1 MNKDI
6 SQNNNEIKKSGDID
20 FFVVMLGSIMLLAI
34 VIAIV
39 VNQEW
44 SENIIGNSFDFIT
57 NEFGIAYII
66 VLNIS
71 LAFLV
76 LLAFGKNGKIVLG
89 GIDSNKDY
97 SDFSWASMLFCTG
110 IGGAIL
116 YWGATEWV
124 SYYQNPPYSLTPR
137 SDEAIIWAASYG
149 AFHWGPLTWTLY
161 TLPAIAFC
169 ISYHYKKIPILKLS
183 AVCEGVLGKYSTRWP
198 GKFIDLFFVTGLIGT
213 SATGLAFAVEL
224 TTSSI
229 SQLTDFQDNRQMRL
243 IVMLVVTLLI
253 AFSVYKGLNRG
264 IRILSV
270 LNARL
275 ALIMIFFVFIV
286 GPSAFILE
294 MGVASLSHIASNIIT
309 MLTWTDPLQR
319 SDFVENWTVFY
330 CAWAIALGP
339 FIGMFIAK
347 ISKGRSIREVIFG
360 MMGWGSL
367 GCSLF
372 FIILGNYALELEL
385 SNKYPVI
392 NHVNEFGQSSAIAAI
407 IEILPLGSLLLGLL
421 AIIGVIFAATTYDS
435 ASYTLAASSSKELK
449 ENEDPKRVLRMYWAI
464 FMGLLPSA
472 LLFIGGL
479 ETIKTATI
487 MASFPILFIYIIMM
501 ISVIK
506 MLKTT

>member
-1 MNKDI
+1 MNKN
-6 SQNNNEIKKSGDID
+6 SQSNEENKNTSNID
-20 FFVVMLGSIMLLAI
+20 LSIVSLGSILLLSI

-39 VNQEW
+39 TNQEW
-44 SENIIGNSFDFIT
+44 SKKAIDSSFDFIT
-57 NEFGIAYII
+57 SEFGIAYIVI
-66 VLNIS
+66 LNIS
-71 LAFLV
+71 LVFLCA
-76 LLAFGKNGKIVLG
+76 LAFGKHGKIVLG
-89 GIDSNKDY
+89 DTNSDKDY

-124 SYYQNPPYSLTPR
+124 SYYQNPPYSLVPR

-149 AFHWGPLTWTLY
+149 AFHWGPITWTLY
-161 TLPAIAFC
+161 TLPAVAFC
-169 ISYHYKKIPILKLS
+169 ISYHHKNIPILKLS
-183 AVCEGVLGKYSTRWP
+183 AACEGVLGEYSTKWP
-198 GKFIDLFFVTGLIGT
+198 GKFIDLFFIIGLIGT

-229 SQLTDFQDNRQMRL
+229 SQLTALQDSKQMRL
-243 IVMLVVTLLI
+243 IVMLIVTLLI
-253 AFSVYKGLNRG
+253 AFSVYKGLNKG

-275 ALIMIFFVFIV
+275 ALIIMFFVFIV

-294 MGVASLSHIASNIIT
+294 MGVTTISHMTSNIIK

-319 SDFVENWTVFY
+319 GDFVENWTVFY

-372 FIILGNYALELEL
+372 FVILGNYALELEL
-385 SNKYPVI
+385 SGKYSVVD
-392 NHVNEFGQSSAIAAI
+392 HVNELGQSSAIAAI
-407 IEILPLGSLLLGLL
+407 IELLPLGSLLVALL

-435 ASYTLAASSSKELK
+435 ASYTLAASSCKQLEAC
-449 ENEDPKRVLRMYWAI
+449 EDPKKMLRMYWAI
-464 FMGLLPSA
+464 FLGLLPSA

-487 MASFPILFIYIIMM
+487 MASFPILFIYGVMM
-501 ISVIK
+501 ISIMR